1 MTTHGTALML
11 SPSQSTLA
19 ARRGQHLD
27 DFRPHFLHARTV
39 PIDHYHSTTVRRP
52 MLSIQTNGRPD
63 MSADIEHNLHSFD
76 NSTGPVVPYQGTLLP
91 LEEAQQRDDLRLR
104 GFLLPADR
112 ELVSAWSPDNSPAS
126 EPRDP
131 FAFLVEYEGF
141 ASKFDAALFMTSEVA
156 HSGKNIWQDV
166 SDSFKEKARSFKRK
180 YRSKNDPGG

>member
-1 MTTHGTALML
+1 M
-11 SPSQSTLA
+11 SFPQSTLA

-39 PIDHYHSTTVRRP
+39 PIDHYHSTTVCPP
-52 MLSIQTNGRPD
+52 MLTIQANGRPD
-63 MSADIEHNLHSFD
+63 ISADIEYTRHSFD
-76 NSTGPVVPYQGTLLP
+76 NFTGPMVPYQGHPSVPYQGQVLP
-91 LEEAQQRDDLRLR
+91 LEEAQKRDDIRLR
-104 GFLLPADR
+104 GFFLPADR
-112 ELVSAWSPDNSPAS
+112 ELVSTWSPDNSPAS

-131 FAFLVEYEGF
+131 FAFLDEYEGF

-166 SDSFKEKARSFKRK
+166 SDTSKEKARSFKRK